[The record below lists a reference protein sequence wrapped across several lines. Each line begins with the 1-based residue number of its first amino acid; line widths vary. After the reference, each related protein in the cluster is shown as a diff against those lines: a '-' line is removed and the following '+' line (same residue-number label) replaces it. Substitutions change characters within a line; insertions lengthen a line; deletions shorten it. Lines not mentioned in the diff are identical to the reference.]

1 MESDSV
7 LWRLCEVGDTVP
19 NPTDILCTL
28 LVKITAAQEGG
39 EVLKTPFPLLDVHPP
54 VQQTGAEC
62 LLSSGCGD
70 ESHQTC
76 FSRLMCI
83 TGEVL

>member
-1 MESDSV
+1 MGRDLV
-7 LWRLCEVGDTVP
+7 LRCLHEAGGTVP

-28 LVKITAAQEGG
+28 LVKTTAAQEGG

-70 ESHQTC
+70 ESHQPC
-76 FSRLMCI
+76 FSRLTCI
-83 TGEVL
+83 TGEAL